1 MKKARYI
8 FCIAVFLAGC
18 GAVELREDAPAQ
30 TVSEAPQAPAV
41 QKQEQEPEPEAQ
53 APAEPEDTSE
63 SIAEEVRQL
72 IKLLGHE
79 KYRIREKA
87 TVRLLYIGRPALE
100 ALEEA
105 AGESDDL
112 EVQDRAQKL
121 IKLIREGV
129 LRIRNRLA
137 RAVRGNNIGVVK
149 EIVSLQLWDLRSDK
163 ACGPNLLRLASENGR
178 VEVAA
183 FLIKSGLKVGT
194 KNEDGMTPLHFA
206 SSKEVAKV
214 LVTSGADVN
223 AKDAGSRTPLHH
235 AAVRGA
241 PALCEYLC
249 LSGADVNAK
258 DAANET
264 PMDKARKRARN
275 DVVKLLRKH
284 GAESADDAVNLEY
297 ATMNGEIGNMKKYI
311 ARGADMNAKVWR
323 GRTLL
328 HWAALMGEKEVA
340 KFLIENGASVS
351 EKADASQTPLHFAA
365 GEGCGEIV
373 KLLLKAGA
381 DVNAK
386 DLHGRTPLHE
396 AAFWEKKETVELLL
410 ASGAQVNAKDV
421 DGATPLDEVDVTG
434 KGVLEALRKH
444 GGESGDDSAN
454 LLYAARAGKVKS
466 VKKYVARGA
475 DINTRDEGG
484 RTALHWAAALDHTEI
499 AGFLLSKGAKTDIK
513 DEAERTALHEAALWG
528 SVKTVDVLVKAGAEV
543 NRMDVFGETPLD
555 EAGGREKAIGELL
568 RKHGAK
574 TAEELTRK
582 DK

>member
-8 FCIAVFLAGC
+8 FCIVVFLAGC
-18 GAVELREDAPAQ
+18 AATELREDAPAQ

-41 QKQEQEPEPEAQ
+41 QKQEQEPEPGAQ
-53 APAEPEDTSE
+53 APAESEDTSE
-63 SIAEEVRQL
+63 SVAEEVRQL

-137 RAVRGNNIGVVK
+137 RAVANGELDVVK
-149 EIVSLQLWDLRSDK
+149 EIVGLKLLALQTTKIDSYTFLHYAAK
-163 ACGPNLLRLASENGR
+163 HGYGEI
-178 VEVAA
+178 VA
-183 FLIKSGLKVGT
+183 FLIKSGMAVGLKVSG
-194 KNEDGMTPLHFA
+194 GLTPLHVA
-206 SSKEVAKV
+206 ANEKVAKV
-214 LVTSGADVN
+214 LIASEADVN
-223 AKDAGSRTPLHH
+223 AKDARSRTPLHH

-249 LSGADVNAK
+249 HSGADVNAK

-297 ATMNGEIGNMKKYI
+297 ATMNGEIENMKKYI

-351 EKADASQTPLHFAA
+351 EGADASQTPLHFAA
-365 GEGCGEIV
+365 GEGNREIAG
-373 KLLLKAGA
+373 LLLKAGA

-396 AAFWEKKETVELLL
+396 AAFWEKKETVEFLL

-434 KGVLEALRKH
+434 RGVLKALRKS
-444 GGESGDDSAN
+444 GGESGDNSAN
-454 LLYAARAGKVKS
+454 LLYAARTGKVES

-543 NRMDVFGETPLD
+543 NCMDVFGETPLD

-574 TAEELTRK
+574 TADELTKK